1 MDAPIP
7 SVSRTSTDSYRKRLF
22 AAFLITLALYCIV
35 GGAFVLLPKVALFLS
50 PGGSGGGNGVLFL
63 GMVPGS
69 GVGGQGGTG
78 EENDSSHVASP
89 RTESAPASRIASPDT
104 TVVRTDEADTP
115 ANDAIATVARN
126 RAPVEADRLASSE
139 SANPEETDASGSG
152 SASGSGGT
160 GSADGPSGAG
170 GPGYGTG
177 GNGSGGS
184 FVDAVG
190 DATTAP
196 FISWVDRSIR
206 KRLYYPE
213 KARLRN
219 LEGTVTLGMAV
230 PADGSR
236 CEVVLA
242 KSSGHEVL
250 DHAAIGLVR
259 SLFPAK
265 VAPGRDFSAPVRIR
279 YTLVDN

>member
-7 SVSRTSTDSYRKRLF
+7 SVSRTSTDSYRKRLC
-22 AAFLITLALYCIV
+22 AAGLITLALYCIV

-50 PGGSGGGNGVLFL
+50 AGGSGGGNGVLFL
-63 GMVPGS
+63 GTVPGNGS
-69 GVGGQGGTG
+69 ADPG
-78 EENDSSHVASP
+78 EAGEMGEADGWTREGSPHATNPAASK
-89 RTESAPASRIASPDT
+89 IASSDN
-104 TVVRTDEADTP
+104 EAL
-115 ANDAIATVARN
+115 AEESIAT
-126 RAPVEADRLASSE
+126 ADGDSALGKSDNLAASEPNTPDATGVSS
-139 SANPEETDASGSG
+139 P
-152 SASGSGGT
+152 GGT
-160 GSADGPSGAG
+160 GSADGPDGAG

>member
-1 MDAPIP
+1 
-7 SVSRTSTDSYRKRLF
+7 
-22 AAFLITLALYCIV
+22 
-35 GGAFVLLPKVALFLS
+35 
-50 PGGSGGGNGVLFL
+50 
-63 GMVPGS
+63 
-69 GVGGQGGTG
+69 
-78 EENDSSHVASP
+78 
-89 RTESAPASRIASPDT
+89 
-104 TVVRTDEADTP
+104 VVRTDEADTP
-115 ANDAIATVARN
+115 VNDAIATVARN
-126 RAPVEADRLASSE
+126 RAPVESDRLASSE
-139 SANPEETDASGSG
+139 SYNPEETETSGSG
-152 SASGSGGT
+152 SASGP
-160 GSADGPSGAG
+160 DGAG

>member
-1 MDAPIP
+1 MDDPIP

-35 GGAFVLLPKVALFLS
+35 GGAFVLLPKAALCLP
-50 PGGSGGGNGVLFL
+50 PGGSRGGNGVLFL
-63 GMVPGS
+63 GISPGTGS
-69 GVGGQGGTG
+69 GDVGGA
-78 EENDSSHVASP
+78 EL
-89 RTESAPASRIASPDT
+89 
-104 TVVRTDEADTP
+104 VRADEADTP
-115 ANDAIATVARN
+115 VNDAIATVAKN
-126 RAPVEADRLASSE
+126 PAPDESDRLASSE
-139 SANPEETDASGSG
+139 SYNPDETDASGSG
-152 SASGSGGT
+152 SA
-160 GSADGPSGAG
+160 DGPDGAG
-170 GPGYGTG
+170 GPGYGAG
-177 GNGSGGS
+177 WNGSGGS